1 MNTHIET
8 LLNNAFINAPLTAED
23 EAMIADYE
31 YQCVMLD
38 HAEDLE
44 SFDYWTRTN
53 LISKEHEAMHKAVLS
68 IRAREE
74 LQ

>member
-1 MNTHIET
+1 MNIAYIET

-44 SFDYWTRTN
+44 SFDYWTRN
-53 LISKEHEAMHKAVLS
+53 
-68 IRAREE
+68 
-74 LQ
+74 

>member
-1 MNTHIET
+1 MNIHIET
-8 LLNNAFINAPLTAED
+8 LLNNAFLYGVLTEEE

-53 LISKEHEAMHKAVLS
+53 LILKEHEAMHKAVLS

>member
-1 MNTHIET
+1 MNIHIET
-8 LLNNAFINAPLTAED
+8 LLGNAFLYGVLTEEE

-44 SFDYWTRTN
+44 SFDYWTRN
-53 LISKEHEAMHKAVLS
+53 
-68 IRAREE
+68 
-74 LQ
+74 